1 MKGLAVGSSL
11 MVCSGF
17 RFVDPAARSW
27 KPVPTVNLGR
37 ARADDLLTLKI
48 ETECQAPLGFLA

>member
-1 MKGLAVGSSL
+1 MKARVVGSSL

-17 RFVDPAARSW
+17 RFVDPAARSG
-27 KPVPTVNLGR
+27 KPVPTVNL
-37 ARADDLLTLKI
+37 ARADDPLTLKS